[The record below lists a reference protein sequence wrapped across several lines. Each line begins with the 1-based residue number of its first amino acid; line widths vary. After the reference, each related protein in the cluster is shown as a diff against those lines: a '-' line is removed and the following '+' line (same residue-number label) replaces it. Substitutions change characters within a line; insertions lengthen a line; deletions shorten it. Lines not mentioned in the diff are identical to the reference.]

1 MKTLIAAAIIIVGGW
16 TASLKDNVCG
26 ISLPASVSNPATIQ
40 WAVVMHET
48 PEMKL
53 IMKERIQKDSARG
66 RLLLAQAKSRVRRWA
81 RIVMQDHKYDSV
93 WKKIEHTKKKA
104 DDISRVIIARML
116 AK

>member
-1 MKTLIAAAIIIVGGW
+1 MKTLIAAAIIIAGGW
-16 TASLKDNVCG
+16 TANLKDNVCG
-26 ISLPASVSNPATIQ
+26 VSYPASVSNPATIQ

-48 PEMKL
+48 PEMRL
-53 IMKERIQKDSARG
+53 IMKERIQKDSPRG